1 MPDDRAYWLAWSQV
15 PRVGPILLRRL
26 QQHFDSLAEAW
37 ASPVQE
43 LGQVEGFGRQLV
55 QAVEKTRSHLN
66 PQQFLEQHCIKNPC
80 FWTPAD
86 PDYPRLLLEI
96 PSPPPVLY
104 YRGQVD
110 QQENQGMKPMVAIVG
125 TREPTDYGKRWT
137 RKISAAL
144 AKKGFTVVS
153 GMAAGIDTEAHKGCL
168 EAGGRTVA
176 VFGTGIDV
184 IYPPRNKLLYEAILD
199 GGLVLSEYPA
209 GTKPN
214 RPHFPQRNRIIA
226 GLSRAVLVME
236 APTKSGALITAY
248 QANEFCRD
256 VYALPGSLDNPNAVG
271 CLGLLNRGASVILS
285 EGHLLDMLGAIPE
298 LDTGKQLSLF
308 EPEPVKATP
317 KLAPELAKVF
327 QVLGI
332 EPTPLDVIV
341 QETGMTVAEVSGVL
355 LQLELE
361 GLVSQLPGML
371 YRRN

>member
-1 MPDDRAYWLAWSQV
+1 MADDRAYWLAWSQV

-37 ASPVQE
+37 ASPARE

-66 PQQFLEQHCIKNPC
+66 PQQFLEHHSIKNPW

-144 AKKGFTVVS
+144 AKKGFTIVS
-153 GMAAGIDTEAHKGCL
+153 GMAAGIDTEAHQGCL

-184 IYPPRNKLLYEAILD
+184 IYPPRNKLLYETILD
-199 GGLVLSEYPA
+199 RGLVLSEYPA

-285 EGHLLDMLGAIPE
+285 EGHLLEMLGAIPE

-308 EPEPVKATP
+308 EPESAKATP
-317 KLAPELAKVF
+317 ELAPELAKVF